1 MPRNG
6 PRTPQRNLK
15 KRVAIA
21 GMLPVRPMWVAPPMA
36 AAFAVTADPA
46 VATPEKETAQVFPP
60 FSSAPD
66 RTQTSPFFSSDCVR
80 TSPFFPRRGS
90 HSSPRGVRGWRKWR
104 GDERTQLPGYLQN
117 PLSRFL
123 EGGRGK
129 LLAKKF
135 PPLISYSYIPHAQ
148 LMVVGFFSRMMIFCK
163 KFTALARPSSMVMRL
178 SSCSMESTRS

>member
-1 MPRNG
+1 
-6 PRTPQRNLK
+6 
-15 KRVAIA
+15 
-21 GMLPVRPMWVAPPMA
+21 MWVAPPMA
-36 AAFAVTADPA
+36 AAFAVTAAPGRARFSLLIPA
-46 VATPEKETAQVFPP
+46 APGRGHPRKRDGAGLSPVFLRTRPYTN
-60 FSSAPD
+60 FSV
-66 RTQTSPFFSSDCVR
+66 FLSDCAR

-104 GDERTQLPGYLQN
+104 GEKRAQLPGYLQN
-117 PLSRFL
+117 PLLRFL
-123 EGGRGK
+123 EGGRGE

-135 PPLISYSYIPHAQ
+135 PPLILYSFIPHAQ